1 MLDGIKVKG
10 TYRLRI
16 TEPQED
22 GTEKI
27 ISTSDWFE
35 NNVTNNG
42 MDQYILQL
50 MTGDAASKRVSHAAL
65 GTGGSVTNATNQI
78 PGEITHGVSSRAT
91 VAAVTSASSR
101 VRFTGTFNSASSFVT
116 ANANISN
123 IGLYQ
128 QSNTNT
134 GTVFA
139 GNVYTSSTVATN
151 QNVNFT
157 YDINFT
163 G

>member
-1 MLDGIKVKG
+1 MDNRIKIKG
-10 TYRLRI
+10 TFRIHI
-16 TEPQED
+16 TED
-22 GTEKI
+22 GKLVGD
-27 ISTSDWFE
+27 SGWHE

-50 MTGDAASKRVSHAAL
+50 MTGDAASKRVTHACL
-65 GTGGSVTNATNQI
+65 GTGGTLTNATNQI
-78 PGEITHGVSSRAT
+78 PGEITHGVSSRAAVT
-91 VAAVTSASSR
+91 AVTSASSR
-101 VRFTGTFNSASSFVT
+101 VRFTATFNSANSFVT

-134 GTVFA
+134 ATVFA
-139 GNVYTSSTVATN
+139 GNTYASSTVATN
-151 QNVNFT
+151 QNVNVT

>member
-1 MLDGIKVKG
+1 MMNQGLKIKG
-10 TYRLRI
+10 MFRIQI
-16 TEPQED
+16 TED
-22 GTEKI
+22 GRLVGD
-27 ISTSDWFE
+27 SGWRE

-50 MTGDAASKRVSHAAL
+50 MTGDAASKRVTHAAL
-65 GTGGSVTNATNQI
+65 GTGGTLTNATNQI
-78 PGEITHGVSSRAT
+78 PGEIAHNVSSRAAVT
-91 VAAVTSASSR
+91 AVTSASSR
-101 VRFTGTFNSASSFVT
+101 VRFTATFNSANSFVS
-116 ANANISN
+116 ASANISN

-134 GTVFA
+134 ATVFA
-139 GNVYTSSTVATN
+139 GNTYTSSTVATN
-151 QNVNFT
+151 QNVNVT

>member
-1 MLDGIKVKG
+1 MTAELMKVKG
-10 TYRLRI
+10 TFRINI
-16 TEPQED
+16 TED
-22 GTEKI
+22 GRLVGDSGWK
-27 ISTSDWFE
+27 D

-50 MTGDAASKRVSHAAL
+50 MTADAASKRVSHAAL
-65 GTGGSVTNATNQI
+65 GTGGTVTNATNQI
-78 PGEITHGVSSRAT
+78 PGEITHGVSSRAAVT
-91 VAAVTSASSR
+91 AVTSASSR
-101 VRFTGTFNSASSFVT
+101 VRFTATFNSANSFVT

-139 GNVYTSSTVATN
+139 GNTYASSTIATN
-151 QNVNFT
+151 QNCNIT
-157 YDINFT
+157 YDLNFT